1 MSKDLGKRIAEQR
14 IKKGLGQLDLGE
26 KIGMS
31 TSTIGMWE
39 TGNRDPSSEMIII
52 LSDIL
57 GVSCDYLLRG
67 EEVPYSSMLSH
78 DMQECLKEI
87 ANSSV
92 DQQNELMKYWRFMKE
107 K

>member
-1 MSKDLGKRIAEQR
+1 MSKELGKRIAELR

-39 TGNRDPSSEMIII
+39 TGNRDPSSEMIVM

-57 GVSCDYLLRG
+57 GVSSDYLLKG
-67 EEVPYSSMLSH
+67 EEISYESTLS
-78 DMQECLKEI
+78 QEVKDFITEVMN
-87 ANSSV
+87 ASK
-92 DQQNELMKYWRFMKE
+92 DQQKELMKYWEFMKV